1 VNVYSGEQRGAF
13 PPHTDGHALTILV
26 PLSPPSHFTG
36 GGTGFWGPDARKP
49 KAQPVPTVSLV
60 PAAGS
65 ALCFSGEVMHAG
77 LPVLT
82 GERIVLVASF
92 SARPMKTSA
101 PAPDFRAAERHPA
114 TVADI
119 LAMNE
124 EYDDRYRVKADA
136 LQVQLTGEKQR
147 ALRELDVEQELRLEV
162 LMTEENERLSRA
174 VVDLQREAASKDR
187 KIRELERRLGG

>member
-1 VNVYSGEQRGAF
+1 MGLPRAPRERLQRRARGRV

-36 GGTGFWGPDARKP
+36 RDGVLGPDARKP

-65 ALCFSGEVMHAG
+65 AVLQRRGHARG
-77 LPVLT
+77 AARAYRR
-82 GERIVLVASF
+82 EDCAVASF

-101 PAPDFRAAERHPA
+101 PAPDSGAERHPA

-124 EYDDRYRVKADA
+124 EYDDCK
-136 LQVQLTGEKQR
+136 
-147 ALRELDVEQELRLEV
+147 
-162 LMTEENERLSRA
+162 
-174 VVDLQREAASKDR
+174 
-187 KIRELERRLGG
+187 